1 MTAPEEAK
9 RYGFSSLKPVIE
21 RSKEARQTLND
32 WNIKRPRR
40 LQLIL
45 LGLMMERLIG
55 DLPKLSYEARRA
67 IETYTEVSGYD

>member
-1 MTAPEEAK
+1 MTASDKAK
-9 RYGFSSLKPVIE
+9 QHGFKSLKPVIE
-21 RSKEARQTLND
+21 RSKEARATLND

-45 LGLMMERLIG
+45 YGLKFEQLIG

-67 IETYTEVSGYD
+67 IEAYTEVGKL

>member
-1 MTAPEEAK
+1 MTASDKAK
-9 RYGFSSLKPVIE
+9 QHGFKSLRPVIE
-21 RSKEARQTLND
+21 RSKEARRTLND
-32 WNIKRPRR
+32 WDISRPRR

-67 IETYTEVSGYD
+67 IETYTEVGKL

>member
-1 MTAPEEAK
+1 MTASEEAK
-9 RYGFSSLKPVIE
+9 RYGFKSLKPVIE

-45 LGLMMERLIG
+45 YGLKFEQMLG
-55 DLPKLSYEARRA
+55 DLPKMSYDTRKAL
-67 IETYTEVSGYD
+67 ETYTDIERMK